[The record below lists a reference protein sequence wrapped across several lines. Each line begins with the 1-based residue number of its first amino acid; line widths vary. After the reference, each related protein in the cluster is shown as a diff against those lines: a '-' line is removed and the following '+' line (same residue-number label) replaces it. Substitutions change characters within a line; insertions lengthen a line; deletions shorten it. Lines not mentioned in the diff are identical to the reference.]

1 MNIRTL
7 LAGGLTTQ
15 PQTPACAGSRTTPV
29 HPQEPTMSENIKFM
43 LAEIQKMKA
52 YCLANYEKGY
62 DTMVECW
69 TDADYEQLFYTTNPN
84 RDTRKFQPEVR
95 CSFDD
100 AWKRLHSIAS
110 VFEERRADARN
121 SAF

>member
-1 MNIRTL
+1 
-7 LAGGLTTQ
+7 
-15 PQTPACAGSRTTPV
+15 
-29 HPQEPTMSENIKFM
+29 MSENIKSM

-95 CSFDD
+95 CSFRA
-100 AWKRLHSIAS
+100 AWECLHSIAS

-121 SAF
+121 STESPSLGDDPYWQSATNQPPTTE